1 MNNSFGKAKL
11 YKFKGFIEFMSFI
24 IIYVTYPNMDEA
36 TKIVSHLLQ
45 KKLIA
50 CANYFPITSSFWWK
64 GKIDNSDEIVS
75 ILKTKKENWETVKS
89 EIKKMHSYETPCIM
103 KLDAE
108 ANAEYELW
116 VNSETKK

>member
-11 YKFKGFIEFMSFI
+11 YKFKGFIGFMGFI
-24 IIYVTYPNMDEA
+24 IIYVTYPNMEEA

-50 CANYFPITSSFWWK
+50 CANYFPIRSSFWWK

-75 ILKTKKENWETVKS
+75 ILKTKKENWEIIKS

-108 ANAEYELW
+108 ANTEYELW

>member
-1 MNNSFGKAKL
+1 MNNSHLKAKL
-11 YKFKGFIEFMSFI
+11 YKFKEFIEFMSFI

-36 TKIVSHLLQ
+36 TKIASHLLQ

-50 CANYFPITSSFWWK
+50 CANYFPIKSSFWWK

-89 EIKKMHSYETPCIM
+89 EIKKIHSYETPCIM

-108 ANAEYELW
+108 ANTEYELW